1 MKLVFYKRYV
11 DDIYNRC
18 KKNCT
23 GIELPPNI
31 EINPK
36 KFLGTLSYDE
46 KWNNRNCYLLKK
58 YKTARAVVIE
68 YT

>member
-1 MKLVFYKRYV
+1 MIENDVLKPLKPVFYKRYV

-31 EINPK
+31 
-36 KFLGTLSYDE
+36 
-46 KWNNRNCYLLKK
+46 
-58 YKTARAVVIE
+58 
-68 YT
+68 

>member
-46 KWNNRNCYLLKK
+46 KWNNRN
-58 YKTARAVVIE
+58 
-68 YT
+68 